1 VNAGRDIAL
10 SGDRVSSSGLLA
22 AKGRLDVNAG
32 ELTNGGTAQGSDVT
46 LKGQTVT
53 NSGTLQSA
61 GSLALS
67 AGTLAQRGTLS
78 AKAMRTSRRSR
89 PCVTTAAC
97 WLTAR

>member
-61 GSLALS
+61 GSGVKRRNPGA
-67 AGTLAQRGTLS
+67 AGHAERERQCERHG
-78 AKAMRTSRRSR
+78 
-89 PCVTTAAC
+89 AAGP
-97 WLTAR
+97 A